1 MESNERHTVM
11 CRSFFSFRGGGIQ
24 LSPLFIYEDKSI
36 LIYTME
42 NKKNTWKDLS
52 VREKYAY
59 GISAAAFFLGWMLTI
74 ICFFVDPIGSVTD
87 SVLWILG
94 QVLLFT
100 GSVIG
105 ISEHYSSQ
113 LKQFKDEIRK
123 EIEHK
128 EENSD

>member
-1 MESNERHTVM
+1 MN
-11 CRSFFSFRGGGIQ
+11 
-24 LSPLFIYEDKSI
+24 
-36 LIYTME
+36 
-42 NKKNTWKDLS
+42 NKKNSWKELS

-59 GISAAAFFLGWMLTI
+59 GISATAFFLGWMLTI

-113 LKQFKDEIRK
+113 LKQLKDEIRN
-123 EIEHK
+123 EIEHN